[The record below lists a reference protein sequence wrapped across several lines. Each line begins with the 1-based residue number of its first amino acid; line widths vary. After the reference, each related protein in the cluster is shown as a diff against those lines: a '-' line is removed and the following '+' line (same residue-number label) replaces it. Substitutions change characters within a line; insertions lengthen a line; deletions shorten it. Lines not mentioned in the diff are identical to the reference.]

1 MLLAR
6 QSQATLS
13 WLLRRAASFALSARA
28 PAGYSL
34 NLFQTR
40 LSSARSSR
48 HKVSELIKKS
58 NEAIRRSKT
67 LVKRSAEIRKEPRPS
82 FDGLLAAPLN
92 SGPTTEAPKMKFL
105 LPPILAVRRGVPR
118 CVSLH
123 HHPSKKDLPR
133 FDLTFKPPAYHFER
147 HRSSVALSGS
157 ITQVRKQ
164 WLDTPDTKQGA
175 IAIRGAYST
184 SCIPSAIS
192 GSKLNLL
199 NLRWPAKSE
208 YDLQTLPRL
217 HT

>member
-1 MLLAR
+1 MR
-6 QSQATLS
+6 
-13 WLLRRAASFALSARA
+13 
-28 PAGYSL
+28 
-34 NLFQTR
+34 
-40 LSSARSSR
+40 
-48 HKVSELIKKS
+48 
-58 NEAIRRSKT
+58 
-67 LVKRSAEIRKEPRPS
+67 
-82 FDGLLAAPLN
+82 
-92 SGPTTEAPKMKFL
+92 FL
-105 LPPILAVRRGVPR
+105 LPPILVLRRGVPR
-118 CVSLH
+118 CVPLH

-199 NLRWPAKSE
+199 TCGGLQNLSMICRHCQDYIPEDSRFCPRCGVRLKDGRVAPQRPWPWIAALLLFALIWSVMARKE
-208 YDLQTLPRL
+208 LQVELL
-217 HT
+217 HLRAQVDRVVDAF